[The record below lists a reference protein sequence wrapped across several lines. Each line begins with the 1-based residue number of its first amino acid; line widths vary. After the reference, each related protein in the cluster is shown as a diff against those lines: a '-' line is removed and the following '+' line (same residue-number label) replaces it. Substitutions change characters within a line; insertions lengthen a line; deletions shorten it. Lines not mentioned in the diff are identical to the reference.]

1 MNALDAIEQRID
13 KLNQILGAIPEDD
26 NKTSE
31 NLTDALLSAN
41 TLLSSAI
48 SCRKPIVDI
57 VNRSD
62 ELENY
67 MDPAYLDERQD
78 CKAKEVYVNTVA
90 PELAANFETLEK
102 IDKLQ
107 PTLGAEYFR
116 NIPDVGENLRQMKE
130 LSQETKQRNDLFEES
145 LTIAMQRYDEIQSG
159 IKESLKQMNERLDQ
173 LEDRLKQ
180 KKKAANSDE

>member
-1 MNALDAIEQRID
+1 MNGLDAIEQRID
-13 KLNQILGAIPEDD
+13 KLTQILGSVPDD
-26 NKTSE
+26 GTNKSE
-31 NLTDALLSAN
+31 NLTDSLLSAN
-41 TLLSSAI
+41 TLLSSAMSGRQSI
-48 SCRKPIVDI
+48 LDI
-57 VNRSD
+57 VARTN
-62 ELENY
+62 ELESY
-67 MDPAYLDERQD
+67 MDPGYLDERQD

-90 PELAANFETLEK
+90 PELAANFESLDK
-102 IDKLQ
+102 INKLQ

-130 LSQETKQRNDLFEES
+130 LSHETKQKNDLFEES

-180 KKKAANSDE
+180 KKKANVDE